1 MRRGFICA
9 LLVVVGAGAA
19 GASIW
24 ETFEARDL
32 DGRRWTAAELDGR
45 VVLLD
50 FWATWC
56 APCLAE
62 IPTLRR
68 ASERFGDRG
77 FLVLGVSLD
86 RGERRNLESF
96 LRRQGID
103 WPQVHDGRGVDGP
116 LARRFRVTAVPRTF
130 LIDRAGRIVG
140 IDLKGK
146 MLLAALPALLPAPNA
161 ACGRPGCEPSPA
173 AGPRRKN
180 GASSGR

>member
-1 MRRGFICA
+1 MVA
-9 LLVVVGAGAA
+9 GAGAA

-32 DGRRWTAAELDGR
+32 DGRRWTAAELGGR

-62 IPTLRR
+62 IPSLRR
-68 ASERFGDRG
+68 ATERFGDRG

-86 RGERRNLESF
+86 RGERRDLESF
-96 LRRQGID
+96 LHRQGID

-130 LIDRAGRIVG
+130 LVDRTGRIVG
-140 IDLKGK
+140 IDLKGEV
-146 MLLAALPALLPAPNA
+146 LLAALPALLPAPNA
-161 ACGRPGCEPSPA
+161 ACDHPGCVPSPA
-173 AGPRRKN
+173 TGHRREN
-180 GASSGR
+180 GGSSGR